1 MEWYIALFWSY
12 IMPYQESK
20 CSQNEVP
27 QKSTAKSVD
36 KTGNNGLS
44 SPLVE
49 HHSFLG
55 MLKKQHD
62 HLKHHVFVLASLG
75 PDASKGG
82 ISG

>member
-1 MEWYIALFWSY
+1 
-12 IMPYQESK
+12 MPFQESK

-55 MLKKQHD
+55 MLKQQHD

-82 ISG
+82 ISGNEKPTM